1 MSNAIDDGGSRLMRA
16 VEVIAISP
24 EDAMAIADGY
34 VIQSR
39 KRFPSDSDWN
49 HQLRAASKIVG
60 RYSRLAMMVGRRLMS
75 FTY

>member
-1 MSNAIDDGGSRLMRA
+1 MTNAGEDSGSRLLRA

-39 KRFPSDSDWN
+39 QRFPSDSEWN
-49 HQLRAASKIVG
+49 HQYG
-60 RYSRLAMMVGRRLMS
+60 RLAKLLVDIPG
-75 FTY
+75 

>member
-1 MSNAIDDGGSRLMRA
+1 MTNAGEDSGSRLLRA

-39 KRFPSDSDWN
+39 QRFPSDSEWKP
-49 HQLRAASKIVG
+49 SVTG
-60 RYSRLAMMVGRRLMS
+60 G
-75 FTY
+75 

>member
-1 MSNAIDDGGSRLMRA
+1 MTNAGEDSGSRLLRA

-34 VIQSR
+34 IIQSR
-39 KRFPSDSDWN
+39 QRFPSDSEWS

-60 RYSRLAMMVGRRLMS
+60 R
-75 FTY
+75 